1 MNIEEYNAKIMQG
14 RVVKV
19 ERNETI
25 RGSVNYQL
33 IASLKEY
40 WSEHGFPTEEQYVK
54 QISKIKVKENG
65 AN

>member
-1 MNIEEYNAKIMQG
+1 MNIEDYNAKIMQG
-14 RVVKV
+14 RMVKV

-40 WSEHGFPTEEQYVK
+40 WSEHGFPTEEQYK
-54 QISKIKVKENG
+54 NHIKDLKLKKHG

>member
-1 MNIEEYNAKIMQG
+1 MNIEDYNAKIMQG
-14 RVVKV
+14 RMVKV

-40 WSEHGFPTEEQYVK
+40 WSEHGFPTEEHYQRH
-54 QISKIKVKENG
+54 IKDLKLKKHG